1 MCDRLAGRSVAA
13 AGESNVILECATS
26 SQFTCTF
33 TYHLTSVVLCTT
45 IILAFLAIGIILWLH
60 DGWLTTMTP
69 PTCCFM

>member
-1 MCDRLAGRSVAA
+1 MCERL
-13 AGESNVILECATS
+13 ESYVIFECATL

-60 DGWLTTMTP
+60 DGRLVCLP
-69 PTCCFM
+69 Q